1 MRVGIYK
8 YLSNGGTTMT
18 TDKIL
23 ELVSQMTLEEKAGF
37 TSGKDGWFLKAVD
50 RLGIPSIRTS
60 DGPHGLRRIDGDIE
74 KLEGHSTPAVCFPA
88 ACATASS
95 FDRELLHKMGVVLGK
110 ESQNQQVEILLGP
123 GVNMKRSPLCGRNFE
138 YLSEDPF
145 LAGELGAA
153 YVNGVQSQGVGTSL
167 KHFFANNQETRRM
180 DVSAQIGERAIREIY
195 LPAFETVVKK
205 AQPWTIMA
213 SYNKVGGIYSTANKQ
228 YLADVLR
235 GEWGFEGLVTSDWG
249 ATHDRPGVIAA
260 GCDLTMPAEN
270 TDHEIVEAVKNGA
283 LAESDL
289 DQCVVRLLELIFKA
303 VENRKHET
311 VVDYDADH
319 DLAREVA
326 VNSMVLLKND
336 GILPLSKSSKVTYIG
351 IFADQPRIQGGGSS
365 HINCTKIVGAVE
377 AAKEQG
383 LDVTYVPGY
392 LDSGDTT
399 PELIAQAVEAA
410 KMAEA
415 AVLFVGLPDNMESE
429 GVDRVHM
436 RMPEGHNALIRAV
449 CAANPN
455 TVVVLHNGSPVEMPW
470 VEQPKAILEAYL
482 SGQAVGEAVVSVLYG
497 DVNPSGH
504 LAETFPRKLEDNPS
518 FLSFPGEGAVVQ
530 YPEGLFIGYRYYAT
544 KKMDVLFPFGHGL
557 SYTNFSY
564 TNLSIDKQK
573 ITDEEVL
580 NVSVTV
586 ANTGNRAGKAVV
598 QLYVAPDKIEIIRP
612 VRELKAFAKVALQ
625 PGESKV
631 VSFELN
637 SRAFAHWNEYVHG
650 WRCETGG
657 YAIQICENAHTV
669 LLEKKIELDGKAIP
683 PVGGYT
689 TGTPMKLLAKV
700 PETRKFLDENIVYMI
715 RGMAMIGYIPQQ
727 LLSFIDSIPGGLN
740 LDAMNMISQR
750 AGRSGGSAGGVS
762 GLDALLG
769 QPASILMSFLPED
782 KKLELL
788 GLLEK
793 LNEQCG
799 ISTNMKNCD
808 F

>member
-1 MRVGIYK
+1 
-8 YLSNGGTTMT
+8 MT
-18 TDKIL
+18 KEKIL
-23 ELVSQMTLEEKAGF
+23 ELVSQMTLEEKAGL
-37 TSGKDGWFLKAVD
+37 TSGKDGWFLKAVE

-88 ACATASS
+88 ACATAAS
-95 FDRELLHKMGVVLGK
+95 FDRELLHKMGVALGK
-110 ESQNQQVEILLGP
+110 ESQNQQVDILLGP

-138 YLSEDPF
+138 YLSEDPY
-145 LAGELGAA
+145 LAGELAA
-153 YVNGVQSQGVGTSL
+153 SYVNAVQSQGVGTSL

-180 DVSAQIGERAIREIY
+180 DVSAEIDERTIREIY

-213 SYNKVGGIYSTANKQ
+213 SYNKVGGTYSTANKQ
-228 YLADVLR
+228 YLTNVLR
-235 GEWGFEGLVTSDWG
+235 DEWGFEGLVTSDWG

-260 GCDLTMPAEN
+260 GCDLTMPAEGN
-270 TDHEIVEAVKNGA
+270 DFEIVDAVKNGT

-289 DQCVVRLLELIFKA
+289 DKCVVRLLELIFKA
-303 VENRKHET
+303 VENRKHDT
-311 VVDYDADH
+311 MVDYDADH

-326 VNSMVLLKND
+326 ENSMVLLKND
-336 GILPLSKSSKVTYIG
+336 GILPLSKSMKVAYIG

-365 HINCTKIVGAVE
+365 HINCTKIVGAME
-377 AAKEQG
+377 TAKAAG

-392 LDSGDTT
+392 LDNGDTT
-399 PELIAQAVEAA
+399 QELIAEAVEAA
-410 KMAEA
+410 KATEV

-436 RMPEGHNALIRAV
+436 RMPEGHNALISAI
-449 CAANPN
+449 CEANPN

-504 LAETFPRKLEDNPS
+504 LPETFPRKLEDNPS
-518 FLSFPGEGAVVQ
+518 YISFPGEGAVAH
-530 YPEGLFIGYRYYAT
+530 YPEGVFIGYRYYAT

-557 SYTNFSY
+557 SYTTFTYS
-564 TNLSIDKQK
+564 NLTVDKDK
-573 ITDEEVL
+573 ITDEETL

-586 ANTGNRAGKAVV
+586 TNTGDRAGKVVV
-598 QLYVAPDKIEIIRP
+598 QLYVAPDKVEIIRP
-612 VRELKAFAKVALQ
+612 VRELKEFAKVELQ

-631 VSFELN
+631 VTFELN
-637 SRAFAHWNEYVHG
+637 SRTFAHWNIYAHD

-657 YAIQICENAHTV
+657 YTIQICENAHTV

-700 PETRKFLDENIVYMI
+700 PETRAFLDQNIIYMVK
-715 RGMAMIGYIPQQ
+715 GMAMMGYIPQQ
-727 LLSFIDSIPGGLN
+727 LLGFIDSIPGGLT

-769 QPASILMSFLPED
+769 QPVSILMSFLPQE
-782 KKLELL
+782 KKQEIVA
-788 GLLEK
+788 LLEK

-799 ISTNMKNCD
+799 IFVNMKNYHY
-808 F
+808 

>member
-1 MRVGIYK
+1 
-8 YLSNGGTTMT
+8 MT
-18 TDKIL
+18 KDKIL
-23 ELVSQMTLEEKAGF
+23 ELVSQMTLEEKAGL
-37 TSGKDGWFLKAVD
+37 TSGKDGWFLKAVE

-88 ACATASS
+88 ACATAAS
-95 FDRELLHKMGVVLGK
+95 FDRELLHKMGVALGK
-110 ESQNQQVEILLGP
+110 ESQHQQVNILLGP

-138 YLSEDPF
+138 YLSEDPY
-145 LAGELGAA
+145 LAGELAAA
-153 YVNGVQSQGVGTSL
+153 YVNAVQSQGVGTSL
-167 KHFFANNQETRRM
+167 KHFFANNQENRRM
-180 DVSAQIGERAIREIY
+180 DVSAEIDERTIREIY

-213 SYNKVGGIYSTANKQ
+213 SYNKVGGTYSTANKQ
-228 YLADVLR
+228 YLTNVLR
-235 GEWGFEGLVTSDWG
+235 DEWGFEGLVTSDWG

-260 GCDLTMPAEN
+260 GCDLTMPAED
-270 TDHEIVEAVKNGA
+270 TDHEIVEAVMAGA
-283 LAESDL
+283 LAEADL
-289 DQCVVRLLELIFKA
+289 DACVVRLLELIFKA
-303 VENRKHET
+303 VENRKPDT

-326 VNSMVLLKND
+326 ENSMVLLKND
-336 GILPLSKSSKVTYIG
+336 GILPLSKAAKVAYIG
-351 IFADQPRIQGGGSS
+351 IFADKPRIQGGGSS
-365 HINCTKIVGAVE
+365 HINCIKIVGAVE
-377 AAKEQG
+377 TAKATG
-383 LDVTYVPGY
+383 LDVTYIPGY

-399 PELIAQAVEAA
+399 PELIEEAVEAA
-410 KMAEA
+410 KAAEI

-436 RMPEGHNALIRAV
+436 RMPEGHNALISAI
-449 CAANPN
+449 CEANPN

-504 LAETFPRKLEDNPS
+504 LPETFPRKLEDNPS
-518 FLSFPGEGAVVQ
+518 YISFPGEGAVAH
-530 YPEGLFIGYRYYAT
+530 YPEGVFIGYRYYAT

-557 SYTNFSY
+557 SYTTFAYSDL
-564 TNLSIDKQK
+564 TVDKEK
-573 ITDEEVL
+573 ITDEEIL
-580 NVSVTV
+580 TVSVTV
-586 ANTGNRAGKAVV
+586 TNTGDRAGKAVV
-598 QLYVAPDKIEIIRP
+598 QLYVAPDKVEIIRP
-612 VRELKAFAKVALQ
+612 VRELKEFAKVDLQ
-625 PGESKV
+625 PGESKMV
-631 VSFELN
+631 TFELN
-637 SRAFAHWNEYVHG
+637 SRAFAHWNIYAHD

-657 YAIQICENAHTV
+657 YTIQICENAHTV

-700 PETRKFLDENIVYMI
+700 PETRAFLDQNIIYMVK
-715 RGMAMIGYIPQQ
+715 GMAMMGYIPQQ
-727 LLSFIDSIPGGLN
+727 LLGFIDSIPGGLT

-769 QPASILMSFLPED
+769 QPVSILMSFLPQE
-782 KKLELL
+782 KKQEIIA
-788 GLLEK
+788 LLEK

-799 ISTNMKNCD
+799 ISVNMKNYHY
-808 F
+808 

>member
-1 MRVGIYK
+1 MSK
-8 YLSNGGTTMT
+8 
-18 TDKIL
+18 DKIL
-23 ELVSQMTLEEKAGF
+23 ELVSQMTLEEKAGL
-37 TSGKDGWFLKAVD
+37 TSGKDGWFLKAVE

-60 DGPHGLRRIDGDIE
+60 DGPHGLRRIDTDIE

-88 ACATASS
+88 ACATAAS
-95 FDRELLHKMGVVLGK
+95 FDRDLLHRMGVALGK
-110 ESQNQQVEILLGP
+110 ESQNQQVDILLGP

-145 LAGELGAA
+145 LAGELAA
-153 YVNGVQSQGVGTSL
+153 SYVNAVQSQGVGTSL

-180 DVSAQIGERAIREIY
+180 DVSAEIDERTIREIY

-213 SYNKVGGIYSTANKQ
+213 SYNKVGGTYSTANKQ
-228 YLADVLR
+228 YLTDVLR
-235 GEWGFEGLVTSDWG
+235 DEWGYQGLVTSDWG
-249 ATHDRPGVIAA
+249 ATHDRPGVITA
-260 GCDLTMPAEN
+260 GCDLTMPAEGN
-270 TDHEIVEAVKNGA
+270 DYEIVEAVKNGT
-283 LAESDL
+283 LAEADL
-289 DQCVVRLLELIFKA
+289 DVCVARLLELIFKA
-303 VENRKHET
+303 VENRKHDT

-326 VNSMVLLKND
+326 ENSMVLLKND
-336 GILPLSKSSKVTYIG
+336 GILPLAKSAKASFVG
-351 IFADQPRIQGGGSS
+351 LFAENPRIQGGGSS
-365 HINCTKIVGAVE
+365 HINCTKIVGALE
-377 AAKEQG
+377 AAKKAG
-383 LDVTYVPGY
+383 LEVTYVPGY

-399 PELIAQAVEAA
+399 PDLIAEAVEAA
-410 KMAEA
+410 KNAEA

-436 RMPEGHNALIRAV
+436 RMPEGHNALISAV

-470 VEQPKAILEAYL
+470 VDQPKAILEAYL

-518 FLSFPGEGAVVQ
+518 YISFPGEGAVAR
-530 YPEGLFIGYRYYAT
+530 YPEGLFMGYRYYAT

-557 SYTNFSY
+557 SYTKFNFCDL
-564 TNLSIDKQK
+564 TVDKEK
-573 ITDEEVL
+573 ITDEETL
-580 NVSVTV
+580 TVSVTV
-586 ANTGNRAGKAVV
+586 TNTGDRAGKAVV
-598 QLYVAPDKIEIIRP
+598 QLYVAPDKVEIIRP
-612 VRELKAFAKVALQ
+612 VRELKEFAKVELQ

-631 VSFELN
+631 VTFELN
-637 SRAFAHWNEYVHG
+637 SRAFAHWNIYAHD

-657 YAIQICENAHTV
+657 YTIQICENAHTV
-669 LLEKKIELDGKAIP
+669 LLQKKVELDGKAIP

-700 PETRKFLDENIVYMI
+700 PETRAFLDQNIIYMVK
-715 RGMAMIGYIPQQ
+715 GMAMMGYIPQQ
-727 LLSFIDSIPGGLN
+727 LLGFIDSIPGGLT

-769 QPASILMSFLPED
+769 QPVSILMSFLPQE
-782 KKLELL
+782 KKQEIV
-788 GLLEK
+788 GLLEQ
-793 LNEQCG
+793 LNEHCG
-799 ISTNMKNCD
+799 IAVNMKNYHY
-808 F
+808 